1 MPLRNVKMAATV
13 IGSAA
18 VAAIAI
24 ACSDDAAMSAAPAPG
39 NGSDAAAPASAALTR
54 ASHGSALDISEDD
67 RLLVSVNRDV
77 GSISVFDV
85 VSAAGNAPVLT
96 KRAEVPTCTGAA
108 SEVVLS
114 ASGDHAFVLCREE
127 QKIVRVDGLR
137 GSPAKGPAVAVGSE
151 PTGVALAGDG
161 SHAWVANFADG
172 TAMEID
178 TSTMTVS
185 STVDLNGTLAATG
198 TMGAVTGRPGLAHP
212 RSVAITNDA
221 VLVTEFFGQQTEA
234 LRADGSNADTDKE
247 GLVYRIGLADRVAT
261 AIALPPIAD
270 IGVHDHADNVA
281 GCYPNQVLSLN
292 VQGGFAYVLSICA
305 SAKGPF
311 GDYGGPAPKP
321 CGTDDALCPGG
332 RPGSCDSYTKMCR
345 SNCTT
350 DAGCGL
356 GGTCDTT
363 TNSCV
368 ANSWDAKSLVAPA
381 VSIIDLATRTVVG
394 SAALNAP
401 METLFTSLGTAD
413 TEARRL
419 PLHAMDLAFVP
430 GTTTAYVPAKG
441 ADAVFK
447 MTFDPAS
454 PTKPVSA
461 LGASSQPFIALDR
474 GSLGPAKQGKLPI
487 AMTVAHGAK
496 LGAQGRYGFV
506 LNDASRNVTV
516 IDLDADEIAGFPTQP
531 VVTSSAD
538 MPTDATDKAA
548 LEGRRLFETGL
559 GRWSRKGQ
567 AWVACESC
575 HWDGLS
581 DQVTWFFFD
590 GPRQSP
596 SLDQTYDKKDPAIRR
611 IQNWAADVDEV
622 QDHEGAI
629 RHIMGGVGAAVKSP
643 ELTNASRI
651 AYDANGQAGLSGS
664 MIAAVD
670 STSPSSLVKD
680 VCVLDDWKELA
691 LYMARIRTPRAPS
704 NLDKAKVAAGLQAF
718 ADGKCA
724 GCHGGNQ
731 WTVSRM
737 FYTPDPNVASATNV
751 NVALQARS
759 WGPLVTTAKLPTNV
773 LPTTIAAS
781 QTMRTSGA
789 DPTAQDQLI
798 CALRQVGTFDNAE
811 PGVGIAELK
820 QNMMDPAQD
829 NLPYRNGFNVPS
841 LLGAAVNGPYF
852 HAGNARTLE
861 AVLSP
866 TFAAHNAAL
875 ATAFLAGDA
884 ASTAATREAL
894 VHFLLSIDPTTTPI
908 PTPALGA
915 GGGSFC
921 VAP

>member
-1 MPLRNVKMAATV
+1 MTMRHAKTTSAL
-13 IGSAA
+13 IGA
-18 VAAIAI
+18 VAAATIAV
-24 ACSDDAAMSAAPAPG
+24 ACSDNAATNAQPSGTDAGDASSVSAAM
-39 NGSDAAAPASAALTR
+39 LTR

-67 RLLVSVNRDV
+67 TLLVAANRDV

-85 VSAAGNAPVLT
+85 ATVAGAPVLT
-96 KRAEVPTCTGAA
+96 KRAEVPTCAGAA

-114 ASGDHAFVLCREE
+114 AAGDHAFVVCREE

-137 GSPAKGPAVAVGSE
+137 AAPTKGPTVTVGSE
-151 PTGVALAGDG
+151 PTGIALTGDG
-161 SHAWVANFADG
+161 THAWVANFADG
-172 TAMEID
+172 TVMEVD
-178 TSTMTVS
+178 TSAMTVS

-212 RSVAITNDA
+212 RSVAITSDA

-234 LRADGSNADTDKE
+234 LKADGSNADTDKE
-247 GLVYRIGLADRVAT
+247 GFVYRIGLADRVAT

-270 IGVHDHADNVA
+270 IGIHDHADKVA

-292 VQGGFAYVLSICA
+292 VQDGFAYVLSICA

-311 GDYGGPAPKP
+311 GDYGGPAPKA

-332 RPGSCDSYTKMCR
+332 RAGSCDSYTKLCH

-350 DAGCGL
+350 DASCGL
-356 GGTCDTT
+356 GGTCDTS
-363 TNSCV
+363 TNTCV

-381 VSIIDLATRTVVG
+381 VSIIDLAARTVVG

-401 METLFTSLGTAD
+401 MESLFGSLGTAD
-413 TEARRL
+413 TEARRM

-430 GTTTAYVPAKG
+430 GTTTAYMPAKG

-454 PTKPVSA
+454 PGKPLSA
-461 LGASSQPFIALDR
+461 VGGSSQPFIALDR
-474 GSLGPAKQGKLPI
+474 GSLDAAKQGKLPI

-496 LGAQGRYGFV
+496 LGTAGRHGFV

-516 IDLDADEIAGFPTQP
+516 IDLDADEIAGYPAAP
-531 VVTSSAD
+531 VVVGSAD
-538 MPTDATDKAA
+538 MPTDANDRTA

-590 GPRQSP
+590 GPRQTP
-596 SLDQTYDKKDPAIRR
+596 SLDQTYDKKDPTVRR

-629 RHIMGGVGAAVKSP
+629 RHIMGGVGAAVKS
-643 ELTNASRI
+643 LDLVNTSRI
-651 AYDANGQAGLSGS
+651 AYDVNGQAGLSGS
-664 MIAAVD
+664 MAAAVD
-670 STSPSSLVKD
+670 STSPSSLVTE
-680 VCVLDDWKELA
+680 VCVLDDWKHLA
-691 LYMARIRTPRAPS
+691 LYLSRIRTPRAPS
-704 NLDKAKVAAGLQAF
+704 NLDPAKVAAGLQAF
-718 ADGKCA
+718 KDGKCA

-737 FYTPDPNVASATNV
+737 FYTPDPKITSETNV
-751 NVALQARS
+751 NVALQSRS
-759 WGPLVTTAKLPTNV
+759 WGPLVASAKLPAGV
-773 LPTTIAAS
+773 LPTTIVAD
-781 QTMRTSGA
+781 QTMRTNGM

-798 CALRQVGTFDNAE
+798 CALRQVGTFNNAE

-820 QNMMDPAQD
+820 ANMTDPAQD

-861 AVLSP
+861 AVLSS
-866 TFAAHNAAL
+866 TFAAHSASLNA
-875 ATAFLAGDA
+875 AFLADP
-884 ASTAATREAL
+884 ASAAATREAL
-894 VHFLLSIDPTTTPI
+894 VQFLLSIDPTTAPI
-908 PTPALGA
+908 PTPALGPE
-915 GGGSFC
+915 GGSFC
-921 VAP
+921 VSP